1 MTAAV
6 KTVFLVLLVSVSS
19 LLAEVT
25 VHRYDLTD
33 DEAGRSSYM
42 ALPFRIWGSGKYLPD
57 PAQRIS
63 IILLSNSC
71 SSYALQ
77 LSGKETPDGRWLA
90 ALGMP
95 YPSKANW
102 YAQSFF
108 TFQCGSVKSAH
119 CQVEIMDCQSG
130 QERGML
136 RLRYRKDDFAAKVEV
151 TLLEN
156 DNKLLFAMHLES
168 VPSGIENYSLDFL
181 CYPSSYGGGF
191 DAGKELRDREVKTSV
206 RTLPCDKTSLLEK
219 EEDWLCFYDK
229 YYDLALNRG
238 DGPCAVLF
246 NPQQVQRAEAR
257 ISNYACSLR
266 LNLPV
271 SQSAFLMLWD
281 FNGWSNRS
289 ALEYMQALKI
299 SH

>member
-1 MTAAV
+1 MSTAA
-6 KTVFLVLLVSVSS
+6 KTVFLALLVSVSS

-25 VHRYDLTD
+25 VNRYDLTD

-42 ALPFRIWGSGKYLPD
+42 SLPFRIWGSRKYRPD

-95 YPSKANW
+95 YPSQANW
-102 YAQSFF
+102 YPQSFF
-108 TFQCGSVKSAH
+108 TFQCGSVESAQ
-119 CQVEIMDCQSG
+119 CQVEIMDCQSDKEKG
-130 QERGML
+130 VV
-136 RLRYRKDDFAAKVEV
+136 RLRYRNDDFAAKVEI

-156 DNKLLFAMHLES
+156 DNKLLFAMHLEA
-168 VPSGIENYSLDFL
+168 VPPGIENYRLDFL

-191 DAGKELRDREVKTSV
+191 EAGKELRDREVKTSV
-206 RTLPCDKTSLLEK
+206 RTLPCGKTSILEK
-219 EEDWLCFYDK
+219 EEYWLCFYDK

-238 DGPCAVLF
+238 EGPCAILF
-246 NPQQVQRAEAR
+246 NPRQVQCAEAR
-257 ISNYACSLR
+257 ITNYACSLR

-271 SQSAFLMLWD
+271 SQPAFLMLWD

-289 ALEYMQALKI
+289 ALDYMQALKI